1 MVVAL
6 CPYAL
11 AVNVTVPVDG
21 QDAVNV
27 TAAFP
32 AAFVNAD
39 VALNAPSVA
48 EEDANVTRTF
58 CAGMPL
64 LKTVAVK
71 FTEWLTAAQ
80 LMLALLDANVTETV
94 GVGVAVGADVGVRVG
109 VCVGAAVI
117 VGVVVGVGVAPEPT
131 TIETLPVRPS
141 SVLPLIVAVMSLAP
155 VL

>member
-1 MVVAL
+1 MTVEAVAL
-6 CPYAL
+6 EQA
-11 AVNVTVPVDG
+11 AVNVTV
-21 QDAVNV
+21 
-27 TAAFP
+27 AFP
-32 AAFVNAD
+32 DAFVNAAEGN
-39 VALNAPSVA
+39 VPSVA
-48 EEDANVTRTF
+48 GEAEKATRIF
-58 CAGMPL
+58 CAGIPL
-64 LKTVAVK
+64 LRTTFAIK
-71 FTEWLTAAQ
+71 FTVFVAAQ

-109 VCVGAAVI
+109 VRVGVAVI